1 MVKLTCPRS
10 TSRGIWHSLELN
22 PGRRTRS
29 PHQVPL
35 YHGPPE
41 QPNTIVTLPWV
52 PGLSPKLRRTFKN
65 YGYKAVFRGSTNLKT
80 LLTSGNKSKLP
91 YLSKPDVYMV
101 ECNCGKKYV
110 GETKLNVQSH
120 IAQHQKTVKDEKW
133 EASGIPLHAE
143 YCKAGFNWDD
153 TRILKTEERRFDRK
167 VREALEI
174 QLQDTAPR
182 SEHGLNQ
189 DDGQYVTTKFW
200 KPMFSYLRHKSL
212 D

>member
-1 MVKLTCPRS
+1 
-10 TSRGIWHSLELN
+10 
-22 PGRRTRS
+22 
-29 PHQVPL
+29 
-35 YHGPPE
+35 
-41 QPNTIVTLPWV
+41 
-52 PGLSPKLRRTFKN
+52 
-65 YGYKAVFRGSTNLKT
+65 
-80 LLTSGNKSKLP
+80 
-91 YLSKPDVYMV
+91 MV
-101 ECNCGKKYV
+101 ECNCGKKKYV
-110 GETKLNVQSH
+110 GETKLNVQSR
-120 IAQHQKTVKDEKW
+120 IAQHQKTVTDEKW

-143 YCKAGFNWDD
+143 YYKAGFKWDD

-182 SEHGLNQ
+182 SEQGLNQ